1 MPRPGNANLLIG
13 VRKNSEHAT
22 VSTINHERSGNQNE
36 AHPLPQDHHVNPL
49 GAFLKRALVLIV
61 ALAAL
66 MYAGDYAMVRL
77 RIAFPK
83 LGPALDSV
91 QMERLYAIALKNGR
105 TKYQLDAQQPEVTV
119 TCVRALFPHLGY
131 NPCWYLRRNSQK
143 PIPMVILIS
152 ARP

>member
-1 MPRPGNANLLIG
+1 
-13 VRKNSEHAT
+13 
-22 VSTINHERSGNQNE
+22 VSTLKQVQSGNQAQ
-36 AHPLPQDHHVNPL
+36 AHPLGQEHHVNPFI
-49 GAFLKRALVLIV
+49 AYVKRALILIV
-61 ALAAL
+61 VLAAL
-66 MYAGDYAMVRL
+66 VYGGDYASVRL
-77 RIAFPK
+77 RMAFPK

-105 TKYQLDAQQPEVTV
+105 TEYELDAQQPEVTV

-131 NPCWYLRRNSQK
+131 SPCWYLRRNSQK